1 MENKTI
7 NRRDYDDKLFNHLKK
22 VRLELSKDR
31 NIPPFI
37 IFSDASLKDMA
48 TLKPQTEQAFLEIK
62 GVGDKKLLQY
72 GDIFIAEI
80 SEFISDSN

>member
-1 MENKTI
+1 M
-7 NRRDYDDKLFNHLKK
+7 
-22 VRLELSKDR
+22 RLDLSKKR

-48 TLKPQTEQAFLEIK
+48 SYKPKSEEAFLKIK
-62 GVGDKKLLQY
+62 GVGDKKLMQY

-80 SEFISDSN
+80 SEFISEN